1 MTKKRNAHTRVEL
14 IAIVMIVA
22 AVTLAAIAI
31 PRMSRNSAAARTMA
45 CQTNVG
51 MMNTQIEVY
60 YSENSSWPAA
70 LTDITNDPNYFPKGA
85 PACPAGGNYSI
96 DGTTH
101 RVSCSA
107 HGHQSRD

>member
-1 MTKKRNAHTRVEL
+1 MTKKRTARTRVEL
-14 IAIVMIVA
+14 IVIVVIVA

-31 PRMSRNSAAARTMA
+31 PRMSRNSAAAKTRV
-45 CQTNVG
+45 CRTNVATL
-51 MMNTQIEVY
+51 NIQIEAY
-60 YSENSSWPAA
+60 YSENSSWPAV
-70 LTDITNDPNYFPKGA
+70 LTDITNDPNYFPNGA

-107 HGHQSRD
+107 PGH

>member
-1 MTKKRNAHTRVEL
+1 MTKKRTAHTRVEL
-14 IAIVMIVA
+14 IAIVMILA

-31 PRMSRNSAAARTMA
+31 PRISRNSAAAKTRA
-45 CQTNVG
+45 CQTNVA
-51 MMNTQIEVY
+51 MINTQLEVY

-70 LTDITNDPNYFPKGA
+70 LTDVTNDPNYFPKGV

-107 HGHQSRD
+107 HGY

>member
-14 IAIVMIVA
+14 IVIVMIVA

-31 PRMSRNSAAARTMA
+31 PRMSRNSAAARTRT
-45 CQTNVG
+45 CQTNVA
-51 MMNTQIEVY
+51 MMSTQLEVY

-85 PACPAGGNYSI
+85 PVCPAGGYYSI
-96 DGTTH
+96 DDTTH
-101 RVSCSA
+101 RVSCNT
-107 HGHQSRD
+107 HGH

>member
-1 MTKKRNAHTRVEL
+1 MTKKRNAHTQVEL
-14 IAIVMIVA
+14 IAIVVIVA

-31 PRMSRNSAAARTMA
+31 PRMSRNSAAARTRA
-45 CQTNVG
+45 CRTNVG

-70 LTDITNDPNYFPKGA
+70 LTDVTNDPNYFPKGT
-85 PACPAGGNYSI
+85 PTCPADGNYSI

-107 HGHQSRD
+107 HRH

>member
-1 MTKKRNAHTRVEL
+1 MKKKREAYALVEL
-14 IAIVMIVA
+14 LAIVMILAV
-22 AVTLAAIAI
+22 VTLAAIVI
-31 PRMSRNSAAARTMA
+31 PRMSRNSAAAKART

-60 YSENSSWPAA
+60 YSENSSWPAS
-70 LTDITNDPNYFPKGA
+70 LTDITKNSNYFTKGV
-85 PACPAGGNYSI
+85 PACPAGGAYLV

-107 HGHQSRD
+107 HGR

>member
-45 CQTNVG
+45 CQTNVA

-85 PACPAGGNYSI
+85 PACPAGGNYLM

-101 RVSCSA
+101 RVSCST
-107 HGHQSRD
+107 HGH